1 MPIADSRSG
10 GLRKQSRG
18 GAVFF
23 LVNMLDYVMGD
34 SAATPGSRRLPDQL
48 INLLYLLLGSQ

>member
-1 MPIADSRSG
+1 MPIADSRRDYGSNHVAA
-10 GLRKQSRG
+10 L
-18 GAVFF
+18 FF
-23 LVNMLDYVMGD
+23 FFVNMLDYVMGD